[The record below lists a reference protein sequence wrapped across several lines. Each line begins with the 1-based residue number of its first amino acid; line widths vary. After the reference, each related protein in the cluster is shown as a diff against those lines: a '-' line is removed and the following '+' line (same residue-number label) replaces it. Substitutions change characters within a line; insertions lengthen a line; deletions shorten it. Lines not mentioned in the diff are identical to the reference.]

1 MIVADFDIKTDVK
14 VELFLPTTTTDYFI
28 LGFSELG
35 GTDVLGGSGPF
46 ILGLSILGGND
57 VLSGDTPTGYEW
69 INIECETASV
79 VSSVGGSV
87 DNNLYFQPEASSASI
102 TVQSW
107 TYDPTNNPFVRAGS
121 QIRVRLDDGI
131 INETLFSGYLTTI
144 NVSYLPDGP
153 NLISFSAI
161 DGYQRLVNSRIAVL
175 DTSDPIEFPLGY
187 ATPLELVSKVC
198 DLTAF
203 TLSPKSEA
211 SLGKVKGELVQAATA
226 SQFMSD
232 AIQIGLGI
240 VWIDP
245 ADGSLVF
252 RPRPSQ
258 SIIPLDTY
266 IIGNNHGEPYHLCM
280 SDLEVSL
287 DQSEVFNNLKVSLT
301 SDPATFVITE
311 NTDISDLYG
320 VYSQDVN
327 LNTTDIDELTL
338 WADRVFSSPTRH
350 LVKQVSTPAIDR
362 LGDLTEAALFQPGQ
376 IIGVKYNTANI
387 SLDEYYTIVQVNHSI
402 DVNNW
407 ITTLQLWKE
416 V

>member
-1 MIVADFDIKTDVK
+1 MIVPNFDIKTDVK

-28 LGFSELG
+28 LGFSLLG

-46 ILGLSILGGND
+46 ILGLSFLGGND

-69 INIECETASV
+69 YNIECETNSV

-87 DNNLYFQPEASSASI
+87 DNNLYFQPEAATASI
-102 TVQSW
+102 QVQSW
-107 TYDPTNNPFVRAGS
+107 TYDPTNNPFVRAGA

-131 INETLFSGYLTTI
+131 VNETLFSGFISTI
-144 NVSYLPDGP
+144 DVSYLPDGP
-153 NLISFSAI
+153 NTISFTAI

-175 DTSDPIEFPLGY
+175 NTADPTEFPLGY

-203 TLSPKSEA
+203 TLSPESEA
-211 SLGKVKGELVQAATA
+211 SLGKVKGELVEGATA

-232 AIQIGLGI
+232 AIQIGLAI
-240 VWIDP
+240 VWVDP
-245 ADGSLVF
+245 QTGDLVF
-252 RPRPSQ
+252 KPRPSQ
-258 SIIPLDTY
+258 SVIPSNTY
-266 IIGNNHGEPYHLCM
+266 IIGNNHGDPYHLCM

-301 SDPATFVITE
+301 SDPNVFVITQ

-320 VYSQDVN
+320 VYSQDVT
-327 LNTTDIDELTL
+327 LNTTDIDELTS

-407 ITTLQLWKE
+407 ITTLELWKE